1 MLEHDLCRSG
11 MLLLPG
17 EGVGYCLAY
26 TSKSRFVKRDCSAR
40 IRFMQSR
47 GGLLPP

>member
-11 MLLLPG
+11 D
-17 EGVGYCLAY
+17 GVGYCLAY

-47 GGLLPP
+47 GGRLPP